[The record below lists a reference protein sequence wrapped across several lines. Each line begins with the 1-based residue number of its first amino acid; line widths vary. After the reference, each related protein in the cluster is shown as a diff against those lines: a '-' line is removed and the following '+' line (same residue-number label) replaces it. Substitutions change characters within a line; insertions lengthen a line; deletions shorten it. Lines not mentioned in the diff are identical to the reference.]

1 MNLKETFKTKI
12 LPVIAVIVFIL
23 LVGTISQFL
32 TNYTTK
38 FFDPE
43 TLRAYRWIRLYFHHF
58 FQMALAIITILLLRG
73 GFRNYG
79 FTFKSKD
86 LYISPAIIV
95 GVMFGIIMTLV
106 DHLPAIISGNK
117 IMGYDL
123 NTTNIIGWL
132 SFEWVFAGLSEE
144 IFIRGL
150 MMTYLMKYFEGHV
163 KFFKWDV
170 HVAGVIIAVLFAL
183 MHLSSFWTGNLIYAI
198 GQQIYAF
205 ILGLCYA
212 YFYEKSKSLLSPIIA
227 HNLSNGIEFVLLFSL
242 IWIGF

>member
-1 MNLKETFKTKI
+1 MKLKETFKTKI
-12 LPVIAVIVFIL
+12 LPVIVVIIFIL

-32 TNYTTK
+32 TNYATK

-43 TLRAYRWIRLYFHHF
+43 TLKAYRWIWLYFHHF
-58 FQMALAIITILLLRG
+58 FQMGLALITILLLGG
-73 GFRNYG
+73 GFRDYG
-79 FTFKSKD
+79 FTLKSKN

-95 GVMFGIIMTLV
+95 GIMFGIIMTLV
-106 DHLPAIISGNK
+106 DHLPAIISGSK
-117 IMGYDL
+117 IIGYDL

-150 MMTYLMKYFEGHV
+150 MMTYLMKYFEGYV

-242 IWIGF
+242 IWVGF

>member
-1 MNLKETFKTKI
+1 MKIIEILKSKVF
-12 LPVIAVIVFIL
+12 PVLAVIIFIMV
-23 LVGTISQFL
+23 VGYVSQVL

-38 FFDPE
+38 LFNPE
-43 TLRAYRWIRLYFHHF
+43 TLKAYRWIWLYFHHF
-58 FQMALAIITILLLRG
+58 FQMALAIITILLLGG
-73 GFRNYG
+73 GFKNYG
-79 FTFKSKD
+79 FTLKSKN

-106 DHLPAIISGNK
+106 DHLPVIISGSK
-117 IMGYDL
+117 ITGYAL
-123 NTTNIIGWL
+123 NTTNVIGWL
-132 SFEWVFAGLSEE
+132 SFEWIFAGLSEE

-150 MMTYLMKYFEGHV
+150 MMTFLMKYFSGHLR
-163 KFFKWDV
+163 FFKWDV

-212 YFYEKSKSLLSPIIA
+212 YFYEKSRSLLSPILA
-227 HNLSNGIEFVLLFSL
+227 HNLSNGIEFVILFLL
-242 IWIGF
+242 IWFGF

>member
-1 MNLKETFKTKI
+1 MKFKETFKRKI
-12 LPVIAVIVFIL
+12 LPVIAVIIFIL
-23 LVGTISQFL
+23 LVGTASQIL
-32 TNYTTK
+32 TNYSVK
-38 FFDPE
+38 LFNPE
-43 TLRAYRWIRLYFHHF
+43 TLKAYRWIWLYFHHF
-58 FQMALAIITILLLRG
+58 FQMVLSIITIILLGG
-73 GFRNYG
+73 GFKNYG
-79 FTFKSKD
+79 FTLKSKN
-86 LYISPAIIV
+86 LYISPAIII

-106 DHLPAIISGNK
+106 DHLPTIISGSQ
-117 IMGYDL
+117 ITGYAL
-123 NTTNIIGWL
+123 NTTNVIGWL

-150 MMTYLMKYFEGHV
+150 MMTFLMKYFKGHV

-183 MHLSSFWTGNLIYAI
+183 MHISSFWSGNLIYAI

-212 YFYEKSKSLLSPIIA
+212 YFYEKSKSLLSPILA
-227 HNLSNGIEFVLLFSL
+227 HNLSNGIEFVILFSL